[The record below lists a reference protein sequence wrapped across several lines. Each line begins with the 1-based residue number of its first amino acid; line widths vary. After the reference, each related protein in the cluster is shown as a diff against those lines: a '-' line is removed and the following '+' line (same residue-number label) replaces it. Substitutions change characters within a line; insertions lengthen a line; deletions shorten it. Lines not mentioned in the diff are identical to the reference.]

1 MKMHFSFH
9 ALQLAKFKTRVIPD
23 FLIPDLIGKEFYMDS
38 ITEVLMRRDGL
49 SEEDARREV
58 ADFKENIQESIING
72 DLDDIE
78 EALMNDLGL
87 EPDYL
92 MDILF

>member
-1 MKMHFSFH
+1 
-9 ALQLAKFKTRVIPD
+9 
-23 FLIPDLIGKEFYMDS
+23 MDS

-49 SEEDARREV
+49 SEEDAKREV
-58 ADFKENIQESIING
+58 DDFKA
-72 DLDDIE
+72 DIE
-78 EALMNDLGL
+78 DSIMGLSLEDVEDALMNDLGL

>member
-1 MKMHFSFH
+1 
-9 ALQLAKFKTRVIPD
+9 
-23 FLIPDLIGKEFYMDS
+23 MDS

-49 SEEDARREV
+49 SEEDAKREV
-58 ADFKENIQESIING
+58 EDFKA
-72 DLDDIE
+72 DIE
-78 EALMNDLGL
+78 DSIMSGNLEDIEDALMNDLGL

>member
-1 MKMHFSFH
+1 
-9 ALQLAKFKTRVIPD
+9 
-23 FLIPDLIGKEFYMDS
+23 MDS

-58 ADFKENIQESIING
+58 EDFKA
-72 DLDDIE
+72 DIE
-78 EALMNDLGL
+78 DSIMSGNLEDIEDALMYDLGL

-92 MDILF
+92 LDLLM

>member
-1 MKMHFSFH
+1 
-9 ALQLAKFKTRVIPD
+9 
-23 FLIPDLIGKEFYMDS
+23 MDS

-49 SEEDARREV
+49 SEEDAKREV
-58 ADFKENIQESIING
+58 DNFRE
-72 DLDDIE
+72 DIE
-78 EALMNDLGL
+78 DSIMSGNLEDIEDALMNDLGL

>member
-1 MKMHFSFH
+1 
-9 ALQLAKFKTRVIPD
+9 
-23 FLIPDLIGKEFYMDS
+23 MDS

-49 SEEDARREV
+49 SEEDAKREV
-58 ADFKENIQESIING
+58 DDFKA
-72 DLDDIE
+72 DIE
-78 EALMNDLGL
+78 DSIMSGNLEDIEDALMYDLGL

>member
-1 MKMHFSFH
+1 
-9 ALQLAKFKTRVIPD
+9 
-23 FLIPDLIGKEFYMDS
+23 MDS

-49 SEEDARREV
+49 SEEDAKREV
-58 ADFKENIQESIING
+58 DDFRADIEDSIMSG
-72 DLDDIE
+72 DLEDIE
-78 EALMNDLGL
+78 DALMNDLGL

>member
-1 MKMHFSFH
+1 
-9 ALQLAKFKTRVIPD
+9 
-23 FLIPDLIGKEFYMDS
+23 MDS

-49 SEEDARREV
+49 SEEDAKREV
-58 ADFKENIQESIING
+58 DDFRA
-72 DLDDIE
+72 DIE
-78 EALMNDLGL
+78 DSIMSGNLEDIEDALMYDLGL